1 MSGLALILALGGVLP
16 LPFEALSL
24 DSGSLDSGAHA
35 ARASVEAGAL
45 LLDLEFK
52 APGSFDELGR
62 TLENGLSVGDLHI
75 GVDGTPGNP
84 FLSNF
89 FSANEIRFTE
99 IDFETVVSHVMVRVQ
114 VTLD

>member
-24 DSGSLDSGAHA
+24 DSGSLDSGAHG
-35 ARASVEAGAL
+35 ARASMEVGAL
-45 LLDLEFK
+45 QLDLDLN
-52 APGSFDELGR
+52 AAGSFDELGR
-62 TLENGLSVGDLHI
+62 ALENGLSVGELHI

-84 FLSNF
+84 FLSTF
-89 FSANEIRFTE
+89 LSANEIRFTE